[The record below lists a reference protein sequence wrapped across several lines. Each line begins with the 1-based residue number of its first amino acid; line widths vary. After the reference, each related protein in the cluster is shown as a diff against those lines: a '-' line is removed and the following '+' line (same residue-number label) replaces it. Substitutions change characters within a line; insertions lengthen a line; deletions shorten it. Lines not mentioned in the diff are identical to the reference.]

1 MTTANSSKRIGRT
14 ILVAGAVA
22 GTLDIIAALVNGYIS
37 RAVKTDTFF
46 EVCEKILKYIAGAVF
61 TLKTSMAGGFEM
73 VAAGLLFHYIIAFA
87 LAAFFVLLYVN
98 WKALSNL
105 AVLIPFGILYGI
117 FAWIVTTKMIIPYI
131 SVLPKPKVAFEWGN
145 WDHWWKVRVAILIL
159 IFAIG
164 LPMALITHASL
175 KPRSRG

>member
-1 MTTANSSKRIGRT
+1 MTTANSSKRIGKT
-14 ILVAGAVA
+14 ILVAGTVA

-46 EVCEKILKYIAGAVF
+46 DVSEKILKYIAGGVF

-87 LAAFFVLLYVN
+87 LAAFFVLLYIN

-105 AVLIPFGILYGI
+105 AVLIPFGIFYGI

-131 SVLPKPKVAFEWGN
+131 SALPKPKVVFEWGN
-145 WDHWWKVRVAILIL
+145 WDHWWKARVAILIL

-164 LPMALITHASL
+164 LPIALITRAYL
-175 KPRSRG
+175 GRRR